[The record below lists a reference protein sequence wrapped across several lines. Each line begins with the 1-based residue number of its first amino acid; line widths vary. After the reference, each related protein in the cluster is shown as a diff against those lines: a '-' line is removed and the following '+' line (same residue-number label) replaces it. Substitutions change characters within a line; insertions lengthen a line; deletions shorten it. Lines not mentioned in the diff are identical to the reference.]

1 MTQSSPGI
9 VIVGSIN
16 ADLITRVARWPG
28 PGETIL
34 GESFQVLPGGK
45 GANQAV
51 AAALVAARDEAPLT
65 VAMVGAVGDDAQ
77 AEVALRQLRAASVDL
92 RAVQQTDLS
101 TGIAAI
107 TVGPGGD
114 NSIIV
119 VPGAN
124 SLVTGDFVN
133 AQRHL
138 LAQAEVVVSQLEIP
152 LDTVAAAAALAPG
165 RFILNFSPIAQVGAN
180 LLRRADPLVVNEHE
194 AAAARAILK
203 VGSTREAEPLVMGE
217 EADCVATLVDN
228 GVRSVVLTLGAR
240 GCLVATSQG
249 ISAWP
254 ALAVRAVDTTGA
266 GDAFVGALAARLAA
280 GDSLAA
286 AAQLATR
293 VSAYSVQ
300 HPGAQPSYPT
310 PADPLPG

>member
-1 MTQSSPGI
+1 
-9 VIVGSIN
+9 
-16 ADLITRVARWPG
+16 
-28 PGETIL
+28 L

-45 GANQAV
+45 GAHQAV
-51 AAALVAARDEAPLT
+51 AAALVAARDQAPLT
-65 VAMVGAVGDDAQ
+65 VAMVGAVGDDAK
-77 AEVALRQLRAASVDL
+77 AEVALRGLRTAGVDL
-92 RAVQQTDLS
+92 GAVQRTEES

-114 NSIIV
+114 NTIIV

-124 SLVTGDFVN
+124 SQVTSAFVN
-133 AQRHL
+133 TRRDLLSQAQ
-138 LAQAEVVVSQLEIP
+138 VVVAQLEIP
-152 LDTVAAAAALAPG
+152 LDTVVAAAALAPG
-165 RFILNFSPIAQVGAN
+165 RFILNFSPIAQVGAA

-203 VGSTREAEPLVMGE
+203 VGSTRQAEPLVMGE
-217 EADCVATLVDN
+217 EADCVAALVDN

-240 GCLVATSQG
+240 GCLVGTPQG
-249 ISAWP
+249 VSACA

-280 GDSLAA
+280 GDTVAA

-300 HPGAQPSYPT
+300 HPGAQPSYPS